1 MPKSASRRPIAG
13 GNPKARTFGAILL
26 LLAAASP
33 SLLSAQTATTGLQP
47 GDMVRLKIWREPDL
61 SGEFQVDE
69 RGEVVFP
76 KLGPMQVSLLS
87 ADSLKS
93 MLIHSYT
100 AYLRD
105 PSIEVTLLRRV
116 NVQGS
121 VRTPGLYQVDQTQTV
136 ADVLA
141 QAGGP
146 TNDGK
151 VDKIELI
158 RGGTRVGI
166 NLARDT
172 YLFQSG
178 IHSGDQLWVPQKS
191 WLSRNSG
198 TLVAAGLTATAI
210 IVATVIKP

>member
-1 MPKSASRRPIAG
+1 
-13 GNPKARTFGAILL
+13 
-26 LLAAASP
+26 
-33 SLLSAQTATTGLQP
+33 
-47 GDMVRLKIWREPDL
+47 MVRLKIWREPDL

-69 RGEVVFP
+69 RGQVVFP
-76 KLGPMQVSLLS
+76 KLGPMDVSRLS
-87 ADSLKS
+87 ADSLKT
-93 MLIHSYT
+93 MLVASYT

-141 QAGGP
+141 QAGGAA
-146 TNDGK
+146 NDGK
-151 VDKIELI
+151 PDKVELI

-166 NLARDT
+166 SLRQDS

-178 IHSGDQLWVPQKS
+178 VHSGDQLWVPQQS
-191 WLSRNSG
+191 WFARNSG

-210 IVATVIKP
+210 IVATVLRN